1 MSDLE
6 SLSDRLM
13 TDINE
18 RLGERITY
26 TPEGAAAL
34 TVRAHVYYAD
44 AQTDIGAGQAIEQDI
59 TVHIRK
65 TALPH
70 MPRSADRIQLPRQ
83 PGVTYKPTSPST
95 DDSGYDW
102 IVSLRVVR

>member
-6 SLSDRLM
+6 SMSDRM
-13 TDINE
+13 MADIME

-26 TPEGAAAL
+26 TPEGASAL
-34 TVRAHVYYAD
+34 TVRAHVYYRDAD
-44 AQTDIGAGQAIEQDI
+44 VDIGAGQAIEQDI

-70 MPRSADRIQLPRQ
+70 MPGSADRIQLPRRA
-83 PGVTYKPTSPST
+83 GVTFKPVNPST

-102 IVSLRVVR
+102 IVNLKVVR